1 MAENQHTKAQTLLKF
16 TKRITKELMDS
27 VIQKSSWAS
36 CEFNTHRR
44 RRRDAD
50 ATQLDSWVASA
61 SVVCIGHYGTLL
73 RPQPT

>member
-16 TKRITKELMDS
+16 TQRITKELMDS

-50 ATQLDSWVASA
+50 AT
-61 SVVCIGHYGTLL
+61 
-73 RPQPT
+73 PTRLNSTVESRRRRWCVLGIMVRC